1 MAEPSPAGHQ
11 SARPLLLLSASYS
24 SLHER
29 LPLCRLQ
36 CSAVGGPHAWRAISA
51 LPPVAN
57 PPPHP
62 LMLRRQRLP
71 KLSTTKVGAQPSPQH
86 DCPIRA
92 ARCPRLH
99 LRLQCFAVG
108 GPHAWRTISA
118 LPPVA
123 NPLSPPP
130 PPRVSDT
137 QLQGVITF
145 TAIHYRAPC
154 C

>member
-1 MAEPSPAGHQ
+1 MHGVPFQPIH
-11 SARPLLLLSASYS
+11 P
-24 SLHER
+24 
-29 LPLCRLQ
+29 
-36 CSAVGGPHAWRAISA
+36 WRT
-51 LPPVAN
+51 L
-57 PPPHP
+57 
-62 LMLRRQRLP
+62 LRRQRLP

-86 DCPIRA
+86 DCPVRT
-92 ARCPRLH
+92 ARSPRLH
-99 LRLQCFAVG
+99 PRLQCFAVG

-118 LPPVA
+118 PPTRVANPLSPPPRVA